1 VTVAGRG
8 GWSSPAVPMK
18 VYGHFAPA
26 RDQAAAASLAHRL
39 EHEAPGEPAGVAVPP
54 LTRIVPIPGPAP

>member
-1 VTVAGRG
+1 
-8 GWSSPAVPMK
+8 MK

-39 EHEAPGEPAGVAVPP
+39 EYEAPGVPAGVAVPL
-54 LTRIVPIPGPAP
+54 LTRIVPIPRPAP